1 MADHKII
8 VVEDDRDFRE
18 IMVKY
23 LSLAGIEVTATSS
36 ALEFYSSI
44 AKEPYQIAVLDI
56 GLPDQNG
63 LVLAEFIRKNTNM
76 RIVMLTAQA
85 SIYSKLSAYRSGADI
100 YLVKPIDLAEL
111 VASIQSLLGRL
122 TLDGEPATVQEW
134 QPTEPAPVPAPAPA
148 QTVEPH
154 WSLLRQECALV
165 APQGSKVS
173 LTSKE
178 FDFLEK
184 LAASPNE
191 VVERQTLLQAL
202 VYDTDELGNKALDS
216 MVHRLRRKKD
226 DLEIRIPLKT
236 IHGVG
241 YAFFGS
247 IVIV

>member
-1 MADHKII
+1 MAEHKII

-23 LSLAGIEVTATSS
+23 LSLAGIDVTATSS

-44 AKEPYQIAVLDI
+44 AKEPYHIAVLDI

-63 LVLAEFIRKNTNM
+63 LVLAEFIRKNSDM
-76 RIVMLTAQA
+76 RIIMLTAQA

-122 TLDGEPATVQEW
+122 NVDAEPAAIQERP
-134 QPTEPAPVPAPAPA
+134 QAQPAPAR
-148 QTVEPH
+148 TDESH
-154 WSLLRQECALV
+154 WVLLRQECALV
-165 APQGSKVS
+165 APNGCKVS

-184 LAASPNE
+184 LAAFPNE

-241 YAFFGS
+241 YTFFGS

>member
-23 LSLAGIEVTATSS
+23 LSLAGINVTATSS

-44 AKEPYQIAVLDI
+44 AKEPHHIAVLDI

-122 TLDGEPATVQEW
+122 NVDSEPAAVQEW
-134 QPTEPAPVPAPAPA
+134 QPTELAPAPA
-148 QTVEPH
+148 QTDEPH
-154 WSLLRQECALV
+154 WSLLRQECALI
-165 APQGSKVS
+165 APQGCKVS

-202 VYDTDELGNKALDS
+202 VYDNDEFGNKALDS

-241 YAFFGS
+241 YIFFGA

>member
-1 MADHKII
+1 MSDHKII

-23 LSLAGIEVTATSS
+23 LTLAGINVTATSS

-44 AKEPYQIAVLDI
+44 AREPYHIAVLDI

-111 VASIQSLLGRL
+111 AASIQSLLGRL
-122 TLDGEPATVQEW
+122 NVDSEPASVHEW
-134 QPTEPAPVPAPAPA
+134 QPAELAPAPA
-148 QTVEPH
+148 QTDEPH
-154 WSLLRQECALV
+154 WSLLRQECSLIS
-165 APQGSKVS
+165 PQGCKVS

-202 VYDTDELGNKALDS
+202 VYDNDEFGNKALDS

-226 DLEIRIPLKT
+226 DLKIRLPLKT

-241 YAFFGS
+241 YIFFGS
-247 IVIV
+247 IVIF